1 MLRKKKKTSSVKAL
15 ETALVRILVDTP
27 VSDITIQRLCDEAN
41 INRSTFYLHFH
52 DLGELIKF
60 IESDIKE
67 NISFHLATKDGLETK
82 LVSLMEYIKERSLF
96 FRVFLDPKNH
106 GEIKLFLDDHV
117 LEAIETEFDLG
128 EDPITRKYLRV
139 FIISGLCFMT
149 FEWILANCDLTPNN
163 LTELMMRFIENGVK
177 S

>member
-1 MLRKKKKTSSVKAL
+1 MLQKKKKTSSVKAL

-52 DLGELIKF
+52 DLGELIQF

-67 NISFHLATKDGLETK
+67 NISFHLASKEGLEVK
-82 LVSLMEYIKERSLF
+82 LESLMEYIKERRLF
-96 FRVFLDPKNH
+96 FRVFLDPKNQ
-106 GEIKLFLDDHV
+106 GEVKRFLDQHV
-117 LEAIETEFDLG
+117 LEAIEAEYDLG
-128 EDPITRKYLRV
+128 ANPTTRKYLSA

-149 FEWILANCDLTPNN
+149 FEWIQANCDISPNN
-163 LTELMMRFIENGVK
+163 LTELMMRFVENGVK
-177 S
+177 I